1 MSEYQYYEFQA
12 IDRPLTKREMTEL
25 RALST
30 RAEISP
36 RRFVNVYNYGDFG
49 GDPRTLMEKYFDAFV
64 YVTNWGTNECMFR
77 LPRPLLDHDLARRY
91 LPDDD
96 VAGLHTT
103 ADHLILD
110 LTTHDDDMM
119 TWEED
124 SERWL
129 PSLLPL
135 REELA
140 GGDLRGLYVGWLL
153 CAQLGAIDD
162 EVREPPV
169 PPGLSQ
175 PSEALAALV
184 EFLHIDAD
192 LLAIAAEGSTPLQRQ
207 EPSVASMRRWLGT
220 LSADHKDDVL
230 LRLMEGDDRTLRAE
244 LTRRFR
250 HAQAPPTSLSADE
263 ATGRSVEELIAAA
276 EARTEERQRAEVE
289 RKAAARAVFLQDL
302 AGREEQVWG
311 QVELHIEEKHRSAY
325 DQAVKLT
332 IDLRDANEWRHTAP
346 AFEERLRRLRAR
358 HATKSSLRRLL
369 DEAGLPGG

>member
-30 RAEISP
+30 RAQITP
-36 RRFVNVYNYGDFG
+36 NRFVNVYNYGDFRG
-49 GDPRTLMEKYFDAFV
+49 EPRELMEKYFDAFV
-64 YVTNWGTNECMFR
+64 YVTNWGTNQCMLR
-77 LPRPLLDHDLARRY
+77 LPRPLLDRDLARRY
-91 LPDDD
+91 LPNDD
-96 VAGLHTT
+96 VAALHTT
-103 ADHLILD
+103 ADHVILD
-110 LTTHDDDMM
+110 LTVYEEDMM

-135 REELA
+135 RDELA

-162 EVREPPV
+162 EDREPPV
-169 PPGLSQ
+169 PPGLGQ

-192 LLAIAAEGSTPLQRQ
+192 LLAVAAERSAPLRRQ

-220 LSADHKDDVL
+220 LSAEDKDEVL
-230 LRLMEGDDRTLRAE
+230 LRLMEGGDRNVRAE

-250 HAQAPPTSLSADE
+250 QAQAPSSSLSAED
-263 ATGRSVEELIAAA
+263 ATGRSVAELIAAA
-276 EARTEERQRAEVE
+276 KARTEARQRAEDE
-289 RKAAARAVFLQDL
+289 RTAAARSAFLEDL

-311 QVELHIEEKHRSAY
+311 QVDRHIDEKHRAAY
-325 DQAVKLT
+325 DQAVKLLA
-332 IDLRDANEWRHTAP
+332 DLRDVSAWRHTAP